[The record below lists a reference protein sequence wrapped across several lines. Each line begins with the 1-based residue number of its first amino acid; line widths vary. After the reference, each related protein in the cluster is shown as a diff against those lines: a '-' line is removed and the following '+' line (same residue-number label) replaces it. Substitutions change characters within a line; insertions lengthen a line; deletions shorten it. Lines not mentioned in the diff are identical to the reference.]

1 MRDTATPPTSPDSA
15 CHVGLMN
22 DSVRDIYDVE
32 IAQLDSADAEGA
44 AFIVVAMIVVAM
56 ALRPGIS

>member
-1 MRDTATPPTSPDSA
+1 
-15 CHVGLMN
+15 MN